1 VSTSKR
7 ARSLYLIHGEDP
19 YRARLR
25 AAELVAAL
33 ATGDG
38 RSSDLRTQRSTD
50 LGDRLGVTRYD
61 ARGLDPVVIEMSGR
75 SQGLFDAVDELRVVV
90 VEHAE
95 ALVDMGVVTRF
106 PVEAG
111 LVLVSESKIATR
123 ARRPAK
129 AKTAADPAAAD
140 LATVVDEAG
149 GVVEHIARLGPGEVG
164 GWIAARATLLGVELA
179 PDAIVEL
186 GGAVGGDSQRIDQ
199 ELGKLGAFAA
209 GAKVTGA
216 DVRALVSGAIET
228 DVFQLTQAVV
238 RHDTKTAVGR
248 LETLLAEGQAPQ
260 QILALLLWQ
269 FRVLLFASAM
279 KTNADAERMAKA
291 IRSSAYAIGKWQAFA
306 RGVTRADI
314 IRAYEV
320 LYATDLAIK
329 TGRTE
334 PENAM
339 LLCIL
344 DLCGVHAADPRELV
358 VGEPPRR

>member
-1 VSTSKR
+1 MAKPG
-7 ARSLYLIHGEDP
+7 RSLYLIHGDDP

-33 ATGDG
+33 STGDQ
-38 RSSDLRTQRSTD
+38 RASDLRAQRSTD
-50 LGDRLGVTRYD
+50 LGDRLGVTRHD
-61 ARGLDPVVIEMSGR
+61 ARTIEPVVIEMSGR
-75 SQGLFDAVDELRVVV
+75 AQGLFDAVDELRVVV

-95 ALVDMGVVTRF
+95 ALRDTGVVMRF
-106 PVEAG
+106 PPEAG
-111 LVLVSESKIATR
+111 LVLVSESKMAARGRR
-123 ARRPAK
+123 ASK
-129 AKTAADPAAAD
+129 AKTADAPMAD
-140 LATVVDEAG
+140 LPSVVAELG
-149 GVVEHIARLGPGEVG
+149 GVIEQVLRLGPGEVG
-164 GWIAARATLLGVELA
+164 GWIAARATLLGVDLA
-179 PDAIVEL
+179 PDAITEL
-186 GGAVGGDSQRIDQ
+186 AGAVPGDSERIDQ
-199 ELGKLGAFAA
+199 ELSKLAAFAA

-238 RHDTKTAVGR
+238 RHDTKTAMAR
-248 LETLLAEGQAPQ
+248 LEALLGEGQAPQ

-279 KTNADAERMAKA
+279 RSSADAERMAKA

-306 RGVTRADI
+306 RGVGRADI

-339 LLCIL
+339 VLCLL